1 MDLDQ
6 KATTMDR
13 KGLLSIIWVFAAF
26 NYLYCDVVSLMNSEL
41 LSQYLTGKVNG
52 MELTQGFLL
61 GAAILVE
68 IPIAMVLLSRVLKY
82 RVNRWVN
89 IIAGVI
95 MTLVQTASLF
105 AGTPAMYYV
114 FFSVL
119 EIAATVLIVWFA
131 WNWRHA
137 ESLS

>member
-1 MDLDQ
+1 MDINQ

-13 KGLLSIIWVFAAF
+13 KGLLSIIWIFAAL

-41 LSQYLTGKVNG
+41 LQQYLTGNVNG
-52 MELTQGFLL
+52 MEFTQGFLL

-82 RVNRWVN
+82 KVNRWAN

-95 MTLVQTASLF
+95 MTIVQTASLF

-114 FFSVL
+114 FFSIL
-119 EIAATVLIVWFA
+119 EIAATALIVWFA
-131 WNWRHA
+131 WNWRQV
-137 ESLS
+137 ESQS

>member
-1 MDLDQ
+1 MDINQ

-13 KGLLSIIWVFAAF
+13 KVLLSTIWIFAAL

-41 LSQYLTGKVNG
+41 LRQYLTGTVDG
-52 MELTQGFLL
+52 MEFTQGFLL

-82 RVNRWVN
+82 RVNRWAN
-89 IIAGVI
+89 IIAAVI

-119 EIAATVLIVWFA
+119 ERLWPKK
-131 WNWRHA
+131 
-137 ESLS
+137 

>member
-1 MDLDQ
+1 MDINQ

-13 KGLLSIIWVFAAF
+13 KGLVSIIWIFAAF

-52 MELTQGFLL
+52 MEFTQGFLL

-68 IPIAMVLLSRVLKY
+68 IPIVMVILSRVLKY

-105 AGTPAMYYV
+105 AGTPAMYYI
-114 FFSVL
+114 FFSIL
-119 EIAATVLIVWFA
+119 EIAATALIIWLA
-131 WNWRHA
+131 WNWRNA

>member
-1 MDLDQ
+1 
-6 KATTMDR
+6 
-13 KGLLSIIWVFAAF
+13 
-26 NYLYCDVVSLMNSEL
+26 MNSEL
-41 LSQYLTGKVNG
+41 LSQYLSGKVNG

-68 IPIAMVLLSRVLKY
+68 IPIVMVLLSRVLKY
-82 RVNRWVN
+82 RVNRWAN
-89 IIAGVI
+89 IIAGTI

-114 FFSVL
+114 FFSIL

-131 WNWRHA
+131 WNWRHP
-137 ESLS
+137 ES